1 MFIHLFNEFGSFS
14 IRVFV
19 ILMNME
25 NPVSFSCEGVL
36 WLIIFIQS
44 TIYLSV
50 QSCLVSLDIVSYLG
64 LDNVGD

>member
-1 MFIHLFNEFGSFS
+1 M
-14 IRVFV
+14 

-50 QSCLVSLDIVSYLG
+50 QSCPVSLDIVSYLG